1 MPKRKPQTK
10 YSSKLPFLLGVL
22 LCAGAVW
29 ALADYVHVAHADK
42 VPAYEHRPNAGS
54 HRTPN
59 TQYRTPNT
67 ELRVLVY
74 TPVKDNAG
82 PEATKAN
89 FTFSSTSEVVPADQ
103 DPIVFAVNEYLR
115 NAKVTEPDAKLMGVD
130 LNEGLAVLHFNSAM
144 NHTIGEDNESYL
156 LNGIDK
162 TLAQFPEVQKV
173 QYYAEGT
180 PIETFGSVDLSQ
192 PLSVNETSALAH
204 AKRLQKSAPSAP
216 RLTQPSRT
224 TKG

>member
-1 MPKRKPQTK
+1 M
-10 YSSKLPFLLGVL
+10 
-22 LCAGAVW
+22 
-29 ALADYVHVAHADK
+29 
-42 VPAYEHRPNAGS
+42 
-54 HRTPN
+54 
-59 TQYRTPNT
+59 
-67 ELRVLVY
+67 
-74 TPVKDNAG
+74 KDNAG

-89 FTFSSTSEVVPADQ
+89 FTFSSTSEVVPDDE

-130 LNEGLAVLHFNSAM
+130 LNEGLKDASGRPVPVL
-144 NHTIGEDNESYL
+144 
-156 LNGIDK
+156 
-162 TLAQFPEVQKV
+162 
-173 QYYAEGT
+173 AEGT